1 MEVNMALTPLYTLYK
16 YTYTWT
22 QLKKTKD
29 KSDPQNWNHSLEL
42 KALIKVILVRF
53 YYANLM
59 VMVITVG
66 AYYINK
72 YSDHIF
78 SLNST
83 LKKQSN
89 YALVK
94 QSEFIKLHL

>member
-1 MEVNMALTPLYTLYK
+1 MALTPLYTLQK

-22 QLKKTKD
+22 QKTKKPKD
-29 KSDPQNWNHSLEL
+29 KSDPQNWSHSLEL
-42 KALIKVILVRF
+42 KALIKVILVSF

-59 VMVITVG
+59 IMVITVG

>member
-1 MEVNMALTPLYTLYK
+1 
-16 YTYTWT
+16 
-22 QLKKTKD
+22 
-29 KSDPQNWNHSLEL
+29 
-42 KALIKVILVRF
+42 
-53 YYANLM
+53 
-59 VMVITVG
+59 MVITVG

-94 QSEFIKLHL
+94 QSEFIKLHLWWAILNITVQYYIVLPNYKSIALESQSLKNKRTGGLSYKL